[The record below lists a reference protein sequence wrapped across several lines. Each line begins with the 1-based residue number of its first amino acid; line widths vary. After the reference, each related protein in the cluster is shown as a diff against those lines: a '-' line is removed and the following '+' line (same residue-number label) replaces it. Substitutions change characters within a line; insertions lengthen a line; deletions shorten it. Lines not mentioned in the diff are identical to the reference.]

1 MTSMSEVQEPVPQRR
16 VPYRLLSVVL
26 SLGLLAAGIAVV
38 YQRIDW
44 RSVTEVWSKLDPR
57 LVALAVIVYWA
68 QYPCNALRIERV
80 IRWVTGRPSSEL
92 PPLGFLFRLTCTAG
106 FVAVA
111 APIGLAG
118 DAAKIAALRVFSTLS
133 LTDATRCALFDRV
146 VGVQWLCVAG
156 LATLPYQIAAGIGSQ
171 ILVPQLIIF
180 CGMIAGIGVL
190 LILPRVLS
198 WIRNGFIDRV
208 ARIFAD
214 YHRLLWPRRSFVQ
227 FLIASINLFLSWGTL
242 YLLLQAAG
250 LTVNP
255 WLVASFIPLLQLING
270 LPFLYMGW
278 GGREIA
284 MTTTLGA
291 AGHLTMSETLAV
303 SIIWGAV
310 LIVSNAVNGI
320 FLIGDWRRGAKASSA
335 TSHNA
340 GQPE

>member
-1 MTSMSEVQEPVPQRR
+1 MTSMSEIQQPVPQGRI
-16 VPYRLLSVVL
+16 PYRLLSVVL
-26 SLGLLAAGIAVV
+26 SLGLLAVGIAVV
-38 YQRIDW
+38 YHRIDW
-44 RSVTEVWSKLDPR
+44 RSVTEVWSKLDPK
-57 LVALAVIVYWA
+57 LVALAVAVYWL
-68 QYPCNALRIERV
+68 QYPVNAFRIERV
-80 IRWVTGRPSSEL
+80 IRWTTGRPPSET
-92 PPLGFLFRLTCTAG
+92 PSYAFLFRLTGTAG

-156 LATLPYQIAAGIGSQ
+156 LATLPYQVAAGIGSEV
-171 ILVPQLIIF
+171 LVPQLVIF

-198 WIRNGFIDRV
+198 WIRNVFIDRV

-214 YHRLLWPRRSFVQ
+214 YHRLLWPRRSLVQ
-227 FLIASINLFLSWGTL
+227 FLIASVNLLFSWGTL

-291 AGHLTMSETLAV
+291 AGHLTISETLAV

-310 LIVSNAVNGI
+310 LIMSSAANGV
-320 FLIGDWRRGAKASSA
+320 FLIGNWQRGAKALSEPSSG
-335 TSHNA
+335 A
-340 GQPE
+340 GRPK